1 MTKMPGEGDIDTQ
14 HNGGQVLRTLIR
26 SKNPS
31 TLAKAIGEL
40 GRIPKTL
47 YLLSYVDDE
56 NYRRHIL
63 TQLNRHEKR
72 HDLSKVTF
80 HGQRGELRK
89 RYREGQE
96 DQLSSLGLV
105 VNAIVL
111 WNTQY
116 IEAVL
121 KQLRQKGGVEVLDAD
136 VRRLWPLSHKHLNFL
151 GRYSFTLSEPV
162 LNGQLR
168 PLNTPEDL
176 KL

>member
-31 TLAKAIGEL
+31 TLAKAIGE
-40 GRIPKTL
+40 
-47 YLLSYVDDE
+47 
-56 NYRRHIL
+56 
-63 TQLNRHEKR
+63 
-72 HDLSKVTF
+72 
-80 HGQRGELRK
+80 
-89 RYREGQE
+89 
-96 DQLSSLGLV
+96 
-105 VNAIVL
+105 
-111 WNTQY
+111 
-116 IEAVL
+116 
-121 KQLRQKGGVEVLDAD
+121 EVLDAD

-151 GRYSFTLSEPV
+151 GRYCFTLSEPV